1 MKISLPLSLI
11 TGPECAKVSGDG
23 GSHTHTT
30 RQIVVIFVFELFDF
44 FIIREWDARILPCR
58 YSNGYDMAGPWI
70 LSVPYV
76 HRLPIIMFILADS
89 TKGMERWLI
98 ITDLLCGDRH
108 AHDLISVVR
117 RRRRR
122 QLWRSRYFYF
132 DNFTSIL
139 SLWLWGSCSSIFVEL
154 TSYHQWHTIFVWNIK
169 KKKSNSVFKIT
180 NGTENEIET
189 MKHSH

>member
-44 FIIREWDARILPCR
+44 FIIREWDACILPCR

-76 HRLPIIMFILADS
+76 HRLPIIMFVLADS
-89 TKGMERWLI
+89 TKRMERWLI
-98 ITDLLCGDRH
+98 DYGFI
-108 AHDLISVVR
+108 V
-117 RRRRR
+117 
-122 QLWRSRYFYF
+122 WRSARARLDKCRSSSSSTLEESILLLYI
-132 DNFTSIL
+132 FTSIL
-139 SLWLWGSCSSIFVEL
+139 SLWLWGSCSSIFVDFI
-154 TSYHQWHTIFVWNIK
+154 SYHQWHTIFVWNI
-169 KKKSNSVFKIT
+169 
-180 NGTENEIET
+180 
-189 MKHSH
+189 